1 MTAKKSASDKD
12 FEKRFPNLAAE
23 RAADREEHVRR
34 AMEAGMTR
42 KQAERH
48 ADEEIAE
55 GDDA

>member
-1 MTAKKSASDKD
+1 MAAKKSVQDTE
-12 FEKRFPNLAAE
+12 FERKFPNLAAE